1 MIKYL
6 LIIISVGSAAAAQLC
21 MKKSS
26 CLDTLSKQGLL
37 WLAFAGASYF
47 ISFVFYALL
56 MKYFNLN
63 RISPVMA
70 ISTTC
75 AVVLTATV
83 FFTEPLSMRMAMGLG
98 LGILSIICLLW

>member
-1 MIKYL
+1 MIKYI
-6 LIIISVGSAAAAQLC
+6 LIAISVGAAAAAQLC

-26 CLDTLSKQGLL
+26 CIDILSKQGLL
-37 WLAFAGASYF
+37 WLGFAVASYF

-70 ISTTC
+70 IATTC
-75 AVVLTATV
+75 TVVLAATV
-83 FFTEPLSMRMAMGLG
+83 LFTEPLSVRMMMGLG

>member
-6 LIIISVGSAAAAQLC
+6 LIIISIGAAAAAQLC

-26 CLDTLSKQGLL
+26 CAGILSKQGLL

-47 ISFVFYALL
+47 LSFVFYALL

-70 ISTTC
+70 IATTC
-75 AVVLTATV
+75 TVVLAATV
-83 FFTEPLSMRMAMGLG
+83 LFIEPLSVRMIMGLG